1 MDALVDRG
9 IGNQGAFVQGQPVCH
24 APFMGHPVSHDVRG
38 QPFLILFG
46 THHYS
51 LRVHFLP
58 SGRGAAV
65 RHAVVPGV
73 TLAAVFIAVLVTRA
87 DPDLWGHLR
96 FGADIVHTRS
106 LPSIDPYSFTSDRPW
121 VNHEW
126 ASEVLFALVY
136 AVGGGTALIL
146 LKVAL
151 IATVCLLLV
160 GNAKA
165 EAARGRAL
173 VFIGGLT
180 VAAILPRASQLR
192 PQLLSVFCFAV
203 LISLLRAADRGH
215 TRRLIWVPLLM
226 VLWANAH
233 GGWLVGCATTGCWA
247 AGVIWTRRREGPRA
261 WIAPAACAAG
271 AMLATLATPYGLELW
286 AFLHETVGPSRAFI
300 AEWGPITG
308 VPPLLLPWI
317 VFWALAIL
325 ALRRGGVPAN
335 PALAVIPVAWGVAS
349 ARVSRLDTFFALSVL
364 ACLAAPIGQLLE
376 RPRGRADEPAP
387 SVGPIV
393 GVATVVLAI
402 VIATSPQIACI
413 EVHGASMPE
422 PQAIQF
428 IRERQLRGRMITF
441 FDWGQY
447 AIWYLPPGLRISM
460 DGRRETVYTA
470 ATIDAHLDLYEG
482 FPAGLAYARQLN
494 PDYIWLPREAI
505 AIDALRRSG
514 WTSVFDGPA
523 SIILAREAGTSLEP
537 LAIRS
542 NERPSRCFPGP

>member
-1 MDALVDRG
+1 MA
-9 IGNQGAFVQGQPVCH
+9 
-24 APFMGHPVSHDVRG
+24 
-38 QPFLILFG
+38 
-46 THHYS
+46 
-51 LRVHFLP
+51 
-58 SGRGAAV
+58 
-65 RHAVVPGV
+65 
-73 TLAAVFIAVLVTRA
+73 LAAVLIAVLVTRA

-96 FGADIVHTRS
+96 FGADILHTRS

-126 ASEVLFALVY
+126 ASEVLFAVVY
-136 AVGGGTALIL
+136 AAGGGTALIL

-151 IATVCLLLV
+151 IAIVCLLLV

-165 EAARGRAL
+165 EGARGRAL

-180 VAAILPRASQLR
+180 VAAILPRASQIR
-192 PQLLSVFCFAV
+192 PQLLSVVCFAA

-215 TRRLIWVPLLM
+215 RRRLIWIPLLM
-226 VLWANAH
+226 VFWANAH

-247 AGVIWTRRREGPRA
+247 AGAIWIQRREGPRA

-271 AMLATLATPYGLELW
+271 AMLATLATPVRLELW

-317 VFWALAIL
+317 VFWVLAIL

-335 PALAVIPVAWGVAS
+335 PALAVIPLAWGVAS

-376 RPRGRADEPAP
+376 RPRGRVVEPTP

-393 GVATVVLAI
+393 SIATVVLAI
-402 VIATSPQIACI
+402 VIAAWPRIACI

-422 PQAIQF
+422 PQAMQF
-428 IRERQLRGRMITF
+428 IRDRQLRGRMITF
-441 FDWGQY
+441 FDWGH
-447 AIWYLPPGLRISM
+447 
-460 DGRRETVYTA
+460 T
-470 ATIDAHLDLYEG
+470 
-482 FPAGLAYARQLN
+482 
-494 PDYIWLPREAI
+494 
-505 AIDALRRSG
+505 RSG
-514 WTSVFDGPA
+514 ICLQDSAFRWMDAGKPSTPRQRSTRTSISTRGFRQVSPTPPA
-523 SIILAREAGTSLEP
+523 ESRVHLAA
-537 LAIRS
+537 A
-542 NERPSRCFPGP
+542 